1 MELNK
6 LERKAMF
13 RDYYSS
19 ILKKPRESLPVECKR
34 VLLEDVKRLERI
46 LNRLNKEM

>member
-19 ILKKPRESLPVECKR
+19 ILKKPKESLSLECKR
-34 VLLEDVKRLERI
+34 FLLEDVKLLERI
-46 LNRLNKEM
+46 LKRLESNI

>member
-13 RDYYSS
+13 RDYHSS
-19 ILKKPRESLPVECKR
+19 IFKKPKEALPLECKR
-34 VLLEDVKRLERI
+34 ELLKDVRLLERI
-46 LNRLNKEM
+46 LKRLNTNI